1 MYSRQGSV
9 FGHGEE
15 IFALGDAQVPC
26 RQVLLAVHD
35 ERAMDDRGTRG
46 VALTEGYTDT
56 DTNHPL

>member
-9 FGHGEE
+9 LGHGEE
-15 IFALGDAQVPC
+15 VVQVPR

-35 ERAMDDRGTRG
+35 ERAVDDRGTRG